1 MRLDRLQKWMQAVV
15 VHPGTT
21 SQALSSPEAARHL
34 APPEVGTVLLPSP
47 TLTPAERIAIYQEM
61 YPLRM
66 RDALAADYPG
76 LEHFLG
82 ERFQEFVAGYTAA
95 HPSRG
100 YTLNRLGD
108 HVPAFLGRQRRF
120 TPRGFLVDL
129 ARLELA
135 LTEAFDEREAPAL
148 DAAVIAAIPE
158 ARIENTRLIPVP
170 SLRLVALN
178 WNADDY
184 LDTLRDDLHRHPQP
198 RQRPSFVLAIRRNYA
213 LYRLPL
219 SEAGFCVLEDIV
231 AGRPLGEVVTRSLSR
246 RGAKRAS
253 ADDFA
258 RWFRLWTSEGIF
270 AGIKRVATVKKR
282 A

>member
-1 MRLDRLQKWMQAVV
+1 MRLGRLQKWMQAVV
-15 VHPGTT
+15 VHPGDTA
-21 SQALSSPEAARHL
+21 QALRSPAAARHL
-34 APPEVGTVLLPSP
+34 AAAKIQTVLLPSP

-82 ERFQEFVAGYTAA
+82 HRFQEFVGAYAA
-95 HPSRG
+95 VHPSRG

-108 HVPAFLGRQRRF
+108 HVPAFLARQRRF

-135 LTEAFDEREAPAL
+135 LTEAFDEREEKPM
-148 DAAVIAAIPE
+148 DASVLAAIPE
-158 ARIENTRLIPVP
+158 ARLETTRLVPVP
-170 SLRLVALN
+170 SLRLVALD

-184 LDTLRDDLHRHPQP
+184 LDTLRDDFHQHPRP
-198 RQRPSFVLAIRRNYA
+198 RRRRSFVLAVRRNYA

-219 SEAGFCVLEDIV
+219 SESAFCVLQDIV

-270 AGIKRVATVKKR
+270 GGIRKGSRIKKAT
-282 A
+282 

>member
-1 MRLDRLQKWMQAVV
+1 MQAVV

-21 SQALSSPEAARHL
+21 ARALRSPAAARHL
-34 APPEVGTVLLPSP
+34 PATKIATVLLPSP

-82 ERFQEFVAGYTAA
+82 DRFQDFVGAYAA
-95 HPSRG
+95 VHPSRG

-108 HVPAFLGRQRRF
+108 HVPAFLARQRRF
-120 TPRGFLVDL
+120 SPRGFLVDL

-135 LTEAFDEREAPAL
+135 LTESFDEREEKAL
-148 DAAVIAAIPE
+148 DASALADIPE
-158 ARIENTRLIPVP
+158 AKVQGTRLIPVP
-170 SLRLVALN
+170 SLRLVALT

-184 LDTLRDDLHRHPQP
+184 LDTIRDELHRHPRP
-198 RQRPSFVLAIRRNYA
+198 RQRRSFVLAVRRNFA

-219 SEAGFCVLEDIV
+219 SEAAFLVLRDIG
-231 AGRPLGEVVTRSLSR
+231 AGRPLGEVVKRSLSR
-246 RGAKRAS
+246 RGPRRADP
-253 ADDFA
+253 DDFV

-270 AGIKRVATVKKR
+270 SGIKKAAGGKKR
-282 A
+282 G

>member
-1 MRLDRLQKWMQAVV
+1 MRLGRLQKWMQAVV

-21 SQALSSPEAARHL
+21 RQALRSPEAARHL
-34 APPEVGTVLLPSP
+34 AAAKLQTVLLPSP

-82 ERFQEFVAGYTAA
+82 DRFPEFVAAYAA
-95 HPSRG
+95 VHPSRG

-108 HVPAFLGRQRRF
+108 HVPAFLGRQRRL
-120 TPRGFLVDL
+120 TPRAFLVDL

-135 LTEAFDEREAPAL
+135 LTEAFDEQESPAL
-148 DAAVIAAIPE
+148 DAGAIAAIPE
-158 ARIENTRLIPVP
+158 AKIESTRLIPVP

-178 WNADDY
+178 WNADEW
-184 LDTLRDDLHRHPQP
+184 LDTLRDDLHRHP
-198 RQRPSFVLAIRRNYA
+198 RPHKRRSFVLAMRRNYA

-219 SEAGFCVLEDIV
+219 SEAGFCVLQDIV
-231 AGRPLGEVVTRSLSR
+231 AGHPLGEVVTRSLSR

-258 RWFRLWTSEGIF
+258 RWFRLWTSEGVF
-270 AGIKRVATVKKR
+270 AGIRKGAGSKKR

>member
-1 MRLDRLQKWMQAVV
+1 MRLGRLQKWMQAVV

-21 SQALSSPEAARHL
+21 ARALRSPEAARHL
-34 APPEVGTVLLPSP
+34 AAAKLQTVLLPSP
-47 TLTPAERIAIYQEM
+47 GLTPAERIAIYQEM

-82 ERFQEFVAGYTAA
+82 DRFQEFVAAYAEV

-108 HVPAFLGRQRRF
+108 HVPGFLGRQRRL

-135 LTEAFDEREAPAL
+135 LTEAFDEQEALAI
-148 DAAVIAAIPE
+148 DAGAIAAIPE
-158 ARIENTRLIPVP
+158 AKMEHTRLIPVP

-198 RQRPSFVLAIRRNYA
+198 RKRRSFVLALRRNYA

-219 SEAGFCVLEDIV
+219 SEAGFCILQDIV

-246 RGAKRAS
+246 RGAKRAP

-270 AGIKRVATVKKR
+270 AGIKKATGVKKR